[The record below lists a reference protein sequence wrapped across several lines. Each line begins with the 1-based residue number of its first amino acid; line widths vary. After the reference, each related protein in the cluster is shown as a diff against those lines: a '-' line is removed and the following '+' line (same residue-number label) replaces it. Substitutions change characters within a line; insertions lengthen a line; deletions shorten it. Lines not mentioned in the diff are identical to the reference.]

1 MNVSQHVNPLVKGDA
16 EANRA
21 DAVMIRI
28 ASQMAI
34 SVARTMSDLCGDPI
48 TITAEPTGII
58 AFEEWRS
65 DRSLWE
71 ASYQFGAK
79 LAMVVAVN
87 DGLADAMVE
96 RRFGGT
102 SQTIERT
109 PFRACRATAQL
120 AGQFSDSV
128 ASAITQMFPS
138 IGRAEILPAIAVQQF
153 ARASDRIATI
163 ALWVTSGAISGKIDI
178 AFAPERVA
186 RLRDDG
192 VAKVTSSWAID
203 LRDSVL
209 AARLPVRVVLA
220 RPELSISTL
229 SRLAV
234 GDVVPI
240 AKPALVP
247 MLAGALR
254 LATGTIDDRDGH
266 VAIRIEHM
274 ESSI

>member
-1 MNVSQHVNPLVKGDA
+1 MSASQHLNPLVKGNADA
-16 EANRA
+16 DRT
-21 DAVMIRI
+21 DAVMARI
-28 ASQMAI
+28 ASQLAT
-34 SVARTMSDLCGDPI
+34 SVARTMSELCGDPI
-48 TITAEPTGII
+48 AITAEPTGII

-65 DRSLWE
+65 ERSLWE

-87 DGLADAMVE
+87 EGLAYAMIE
-96 RRFGGT
+96 RRFGGAGQKT
-102 SQTIERT
+102 DRA
-109 PFRACRATAQL
+109 PFRACRATAHL

-128 ASAITQMFPS
+128 ASAITLMFPS
-138 IGRAEILPAIAVQQF
+138 IGRAEGLPAIAVQQF
-153 ARASDRIATI
+153 ARASDKIATI
-163 ALWVTSGAISGKIDI
+163 VLQVTSGDISGKIDI

-192 VAKVTSSWAID
+192 AARVTSNWASE

-266 VAIRIEHM
+266 TAIRIEQM
-274 ESSI
+274 ESRI